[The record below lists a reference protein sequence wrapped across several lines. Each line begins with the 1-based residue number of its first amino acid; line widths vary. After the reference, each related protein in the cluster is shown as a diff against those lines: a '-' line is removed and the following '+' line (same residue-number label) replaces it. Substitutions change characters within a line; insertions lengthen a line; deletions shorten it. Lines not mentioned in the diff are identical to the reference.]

1 MLQGLAAGAFYLTTP
16 QYTSE
21 IAEKEIRGI
30 LGSFLQ
36 LLISLGVLF
45 VYLIGSYLPV
55 FWLNVTCGICPLIY
69 ASIFIFMPESPFYL
83 IMKNREKEAE
93 KALKAL
99 RDENHNIQGE
109 INELKELFNQNE
121 EKISFKKAIKQ
132 KSSVSA
138 LIIGCGLLFFR
149 HMSCIIP
156 ILFYATMI
164 FEVIVV
170 NFRLMFKNRKFL
182 PSRSLELVFLL
193 TIPQ

>member
-1 MLQGLAAGAFYLTTP
+1 
-16 QYTSE
+16 
-21 IAEKEIRGI
+21 
-30 LGSFLQ
+30 
-36 LLISLGVLF
+36 
-45 VYLIGSYLPV
+45 
-55 FWLNVTCGICPLIY
+55 
-69 ASIFIFMPESPFYL
+69 MPESPFYL

-99 RDENHNIQGE
+99 RDENYNIQGE

-170 NFRLMFKNRKFL
+170 NFHLMFKNRKFL